1 MAIPAGRK
9 EPQARS
15 LASLSKSLI
24 RKGSDR
30 TGLSDRRIPVL
41 AGKLVPKAL
50 SSFVEAPKAPGAR
63 TNNIL
68 ILTACES
75 FVGGMVGRLSGF
87 GFGLGDACAACGS
100 SPSAGRV

>member
-30 TGLSDRRIPVL
+30 TGLSDRRNPVL
-41 AGKLVPKAL
+41 AGKLVPSPGEGATTCVFPSPRRGSAKPNASYL
-50 SSFVEAPKAPGAR
+50 SPYVRAR
-63 TNNIL
+63 QWR
-68 ILTACES
+68 
-75 FVGGMVGRLSGF
+75 GRPRLSRTR
-87 GFGLGDACAACGS
+87 S
-100 SPSAGRV
+100 